1 MGNESN
7 AYRDGIAE
15 AWQGELWGQAFFE
28 RLAAATDDAGRR
40 AKWQV
45 LAELEEATGNRLAP
59 LVADASD
66 PPADAYRA
74 LEPAVA
80 AYVELAW
87 PAAMEQMMGILDPA
101 IERFRELLA
110 VAPDAERET
119 VQILFDHEVALKRF
133 AERELAGEFETS
145 LDPVRAVIERARA
158 PEPMSQQK
166 ESP

>member
-1 MGNESN
+1 MSTASN
-7 AYRDGIAE
+7 AYRAGIVQ

-28 RLAAATDDAGRR
+28 RLAVASDDAGHR

-66 PPADAYRA
+66 PPEADAYRS

-80 AYVELAW
+80 AYAALAW

-110 VAPDAERET
+110 MAPDRERET

-133 AERELAGEFETS
+133 AERELAGESETS
-145 LDPVRAVIERARA
+145 LDPVRAVIDRARA
-158 PEPMSQQK
+158 P
-166 ESP
+166 

>member
-1 MGNESN
+1 MSTASD
-7 AYRDGIAE
+7 AYRDGIVQ
-15 AWQGELWGQAFFE
+15 AWHGELWGQAFFE
-28 RLAAATDDAGRR
+28 RLAAATDDAGHR

-66 PPADAYRA
+66 APAADAYRS

-80 AYVELAW
+80 AYSKLAW

-110 VAPDAERET
+110 LAPDGESET
-119 VQILFDHEVALKRF
+119 MQILFDHEVALKRF
-133 AERELAGEFETS
+133 AERELAGDADTS

-158 PEPMSQQK
+158 P
-166 ESP
+166 

>member
-1 MGNESN
+1 MSSASN
-7 AYRDGIAE
+7 AYRDGIE
-15 AWQGELWGQAFFE
+15 QAWQGELWGQAFFE
-28 RLAAATDDAGRR
+28 RLAAASDDAGHR

-66 PPADAYRA
+66 PPEADGYRS

-80 AYVELAW
+80 AYAALPW

-101 IERFRELLA
+101 IERFRGLLA
-110 VAPDAERET
+110 LAPDEERET

-133 AERELAGEFETS
+133 AERELAGESETS
-145 LDPVRAVIERARA
+145 LDPVRAVIDRARA
-158 PEPMSQQK
+158 A
-166 ESP
+166 

>member
-1 MGNESN
+1 MAEASS
-7 AYRDGIAE
+7 AYRDGIVE
-15 AWQGELWGQAFFE
+15 AWHGELWGQAFFE
-28 RLAAATDDAGRR
+28 RLAAATDDAGHR

-66 PPADAYRA
+66 PPGVDAYRS

-80 AYVELAW
+80 AYAALAW

-110 VAPDAERET
+110 LAPDAERET
-119 VQILFDHEVALKRF
+119 VQVLFDHEVALKRF
-133 AERELAGEFETS
+133 AERELAGDAQGS

-158 PEPMSQQK
+158 P
-166 ESP
+166 